1 MPSSAT
7 TATSLGTSR
16 GIAPIQGPPATST
29 ALLFPAVVTA
39 AAVVNNLHRTRVDT
53 ETSLKD
59 TSMAS
64 QFGAGL
70 LMALR
75 RSGVPSA
82 TMARVTGRPL
92 TALESTRVFPPM
104 PPTTFAKAM
113 VVAEDKAQ
121 GTKFNPGPIAADNK
135 VAEDL

>member
-1 MPSSAT
+1 MPSFAT
-7 TATSLGTSR
+7 TATNLDTSR
-16 GIAPIQGPPATST
+16 GTAPIQGPPATST
-29 ALLFPAVVTA
+29 ALSFPA
-39 AAVVNNLHRTRVDT
+39 AAVVNSLHRTRVDT

-64 QFGAGL
+64 QFGAGSL
-70 LMALR
+70 VALK

-82 TMARVTGRPL
+82 IMARAIGLPL
-92 TALESTRVFPPM
+92 TALENTRVFLPM